1 MVPGKLASELT
12 AGYPNAGGTR
22 EGGPSVNLRP
32 VPCGGRNTTDME
44 KKEKASGSHRPTAG
58 KWNGAKVQTAGLFS
72 QEKCF
77 HHADHRVYFA
87 RAFPLLLA
95 DWDTLLTH
103 KLENQTSV
111 LLDIFVMEFVGR

>member
-1 MVPGKLASELT
+1 
-12 AGYPNAGGTR
+12 
-22 EGGPSVNLRP
+22 
-32 VPCGGRNTTDME
+32 ME

-58 KWNGAKVQTAGLFS
+58 KWNGAKVQTAGRFS

-111 LLDIFVMEFVGR
+111 LLDIFVMEFCRPVTSRSVHSFPSSQNSKLCSSNRELTAGFFAQQNEPTVEP